1 MIIIHILITVIFY
14 FILMYI
20 SVNLIGFFVRGLIV
34 NPDLDLLRLKE
45 EGYGDEFIEKSL
57 AMKYKKNEPAAK
69 RSNIIMTTIALV
81 LILIYF
87 YLLSLFWNIGVTSIA
102 GIFMLT
108 RLPDLIWEIK
118 NGKKLTPKNMPRN
131 ALYYITSLSTF
142 AFLPVLYYF
151 LYHF

>member
-1 MIIIHILITVIFY
+1 MLFRS
-14 FILMYI
+14 LMYI

-57 AMKYKKNEPAAK
+57 AMEYKKNEPAAK

-118 NGKKLTPKNMPRN
+118 NGKKITLKNMPKN
-131 ALYYITSLSTF
+131 TLDYLTTSIDWLALPALFYF
-142 AFLPVLYYF
+142 LYYF
-151 LYHF
+151 